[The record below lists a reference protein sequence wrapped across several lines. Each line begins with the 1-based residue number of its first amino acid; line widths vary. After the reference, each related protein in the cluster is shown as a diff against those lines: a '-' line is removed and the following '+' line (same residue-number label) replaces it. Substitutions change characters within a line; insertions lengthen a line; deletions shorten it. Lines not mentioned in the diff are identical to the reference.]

1 MNKKLLL
8 VGIAVLLICV
18 GLSGCIESNEH
29 EDAQSDGKEDTEP
42 DEEND
47 TEPEED
53 EDTDDDFWDELD
65 TETIMISGIDTV
77 QTVHHLDKLVKL
89 MVSGIRNDVTVT
101 KETNLVDI
109 MLSGVDC
116 IVRVSRTHSFDSSIS
131 GVGSE
136 IVYYD

>member
-1 MNKKLLL
+1 MNKQLV
-8 VGIAVLLICV
+8 VGIAVLLLAV
-18 GLSGCIESNEH
+18 GLSGCI
-29 EDAQSDGKEDTEP
+29 Q
-42 DEEND
+42 ENIF
-47 TEPEED
+47 P
-53 EDTDDDFWDELD
+53 
-65 TETIMISGIDTV
+65 ETIMISGIDTIR
-77 QTVHHLDKLVKL
+77 TVHYLDKPVKL

-116 IVRVSRTHSFDSSIS
+116 IVKVSRTHSFDSSIS